1 MDLVDLHFH
10 LLHGV
15 DDGPADLEESLD
27 LARAA
32 VHAGTGT
39 VVATP
44 HVRPDLGTTDAREIL
59 ERVREVRSALAA
71 GGIPLTVECGGEL
84 GHEMAFDLKA
94 DELDLLAQGP
104 PGARWLLVETPF
116 HGIGEDFHA
125 ATAELRARGF
135 GVLVAHP
142 ERSADAAIGDERDLR
157 SELAAGSKAQLN
169 ALSLTGGHGEDARRA
184 AWELLH
190 EGLIDVVAS
199 DAHGPTRPPALR
211 MARETLLDGGGL
223 APAAAHALVA
233 TAPREL
239 LARGMR
245 RTRVAA

>member
-10 LLHGV
+10 LLPGV
-15 DDGPADLEESLD
+15 DDGPSDLEESLE

-32 VHAGTGT
+32 LHAGTGT

-44 HVRPDLGTTDAREIL
+44 HVRTDLGTTDARDIAD
-59 ERVREVRSALAA
+59 RVHELRSALAA
-71 GGIPLTVECGGEL
+71 ARIPLTIAAGGEL
-84 GHEMAFDLKA
+84 GHEMAFLLDRE
-94 DELDLLAQGP
+94 ELDLLAQGP
-104 PGARWLLVETPF
+104 AGARWLLVETPF

-125 ATAELRARGF
+125 ATAALRALGF

-142 ERSADAAIGDERDLR
+142 ERSADAAIGDTTGLR
-157 SELAAGSKAQLN
+157 RELAAGSMAQLN

-184 AWELLH
+184 AWELLDLD
-190 EGLIDVVAS
+190 LIDVAAS

-211 MARETLLDGGGL
+211 IAYETLLDGGL
-223 APAAAHALVA
+223 APAAANALVVA
-233 TAPREL
+233 APRDL

-245 RTRVAA
+245 RAPVAV

>member
-10 LLHGV
+10 LLPGV
-15 DDGPADLEESLD
+15 DDGPADLGESLD

-44 HVRPDLGTTDAREIL
+44 HVRPDLGTTDARGIA
-59 ERVREVRSALAA
+59 ERVRELRSELAA
-71 GGIPLTVECGGEL
+71 ARIPLTVRRGGEL
-84 GHEMAFDLKA
+84 GHEMVFRLDR

-104 PGARWLLVETPF
+104 AGARWLLVETPF
-116 HGIGEDFHA
+116 HGIGENFHA
-125 ATAELRARGF
+125 ATTELRALGF

-142 ERSADAAIGDERDLR
+142 ERSADAAFDGAAGLR
-157 SELAAGSKAQLN
+157 REIAAGSKAQLN
-169 ALSLTGGHGEDARRA
+169 ALSLTGGHGGDARRS

-190 EGLIDVVAS
+190 DGLVAVVAS
-199 DAHGPTRPPALR
+199 DAHGPSRPPALR
-211 MARETLLDGGGL
+211 IAHETLLDGGL
-223 APAAAHALVA
+223 APAAANALVA

-245 RTRVAA
+245 RTPVAA